1 MITEK
6 KPSRGRTGERA
17 ANRMKL
23 TTEAHQLDLRRM
35 KQAGFLTAPVGSVW
49 SSEVQLPGATGSSI
63 AVYTLLKRG
72 PSARAWMGVG
82 GPSTSRRDLQ
92 VIELEATDVN
102 LGGQRWWF
110 RCPNGPFLGPDDSDE
125 IPEDSEVS
133 EEPVPKTRKCIGRC
147 SVLYRTTPRG
157 EFACRHCSRLTYA
170 TRQGHRSY
178 YAEVLIPLM
187 EMLENPHMADPFDF
201 QALLDRCRTP
211 KKPVEPATAPGPH
224 IRTSEED
231 E

>member
-110 RCPNGPFLGPDDSDE
+110 RCPNGPSLEPDDLEELD
-125 IPEDSEVS
+125 EDSEAS
-133 EEPVPKTRKCIGRC
+133 QEPTPRTRLCIGRC
-147 SVLYRTTPRG
+147 LVLYRTTPGG
-157 EFACRHCSRLTYA
+157 EFACRNCSRLTYA
-170 TRQGHRSY
+170 SRQRHGTYFGDVISPLIDHLSATSNRPREHLTDQERNRLKKIVSREKSFKKQKEGRS
-178 YAEVLIPLM
+178 
-187 EMLENPHMADPFDF
+187 
-201 QALLDRCRTP
+201 
-211 KKPVEPATAPGPH
+211 
-224 IRTSEED
+224 
-231 E
+231 